1 MRLVKKNAN
10 KILIMNKLSS
20 NSYGSN
26 RSKLN
31 TLINSLGRVE
41 KYDATQVHCCSFAKA
56 SDIADGIKV
65 RFSNMAGGYPFSF
78 LGITWKDSETLYLCG
93 EFSDASDKH
102 LSVHKEM
109 QRQTSGFAA
118 KRFVKKRNKAN
129 IRQDFADFR
138 IQWMLYVVW
147 QKCMGNADF
156 ANLLLKL
163 PHDAIII
170 EDTTKQHGDTKEVWG
185 CTNQALS
192 AKRAEV
198 KKETVRQAKAS
209 NPKISKTALKRL
221 VNSETCKVN
230 GIGTFVGQNN
240 LGKILMIC
248 RDCLIQ
254 GVEPPIDYNLLE
266 AKDIHIMGKRLTF
279 PTNNTPMSNLHIV
292 A

>member
-102 LSVHKEM
+102 LSVQKEM

-266 AKDIHIMGKRLTF
+266 TKDIHILGKRISF
-279 PTNNTPMSNLHIV
+279 IH
-292 A
+292 

>member
-1 MRLVKKNAN
+1 MSQETETFE
-10 KILIMNKLSS
+10 II
-20 NSYGSN
+20 
-26 RSKLN
+26 
-31 TLINSLGRVE
+31 LGRVE
-41 KYDATQVHCCSFAKA
+41 HINASHFNCLSFAKA
-56 SDIADGIKV
+56 SDMANGINV
-65 RFSNMAGGYPFSF
+65 RLSNMAGGYPFSF
-78 LGITWKDSETLYLCG
+78 GGATWRDSETLYLCG

-102 LSVHKEM
+102 LLVQEDM

-118 KRFVKKRNKAN
+118 KRFIKKRNN
-129 IRQDFADFR
+129 NLIRQDFADFR

-147 QKCMGNADF
+147 HKCMGNADF

-209 NPKISKTALKRL
+209 NPKISKAALKRI

-254 GVEPPIDYNLLE
+254 GVEPPIDYALLE
-266 AKDIHIMGKRLTF
+266 SKDIHIMGKRLTF

>member
-1 MRLVKKNAN
+1 MAT
-10 KILIMNKLSS
+10 
-20 NSYGSN
+20 
-26 RSKLN
+26 SK
-31 TLINSLGRVE
+31 TSEIILGRVE
-41 KYDATQVHCCSFAKA
+41 YINASHFNCLSFAKA
-56 SDIADGIKV
+56 SDMVNGINV
-65 RFSNMAGGYPFSF
+65 RLSNMAGGYPFPF
-78 LGITWKDSETLYLCG
+78 GGVTWRDSETLYLCG
-93 EFSDASDKH
+93 EFSDSSEKH
-102 LSVHKEM
+102 LLVQEDM

-156 ANLLLKL
+156 ANLLLML

-185 CTNQALS
+185 CTNIELTA
-192 AKRAEV
+192 RRTEV

-209 NPKISKTALKRL
+209 NPKISKTALKRI

-266 AKDIHIMGKRLTF
+266 TKDIHILGKRISF
-279 PTNNTPMSNLHIV
+279 IH
-292 A
+292 